1 MNEPFNEF
9 TLPIFGINFLFHSLM
24 IEKALLVYRRRL
36 DQKKKKQNNAL
47 HKNTNSKMRKKKKTE
62 KKKNGKRVGFYKNCK
77 RQPSG

>member
-36 DQKKKKQNNAL
+36 DQKKTKQNNAL
-47 HKNTNSKMRKKKKTE
+47 HKNTNSKMRKKKKNGE
-62 KKKNGKRVGFYKNCK
+62 KKER
-77 RQPSG
+77 